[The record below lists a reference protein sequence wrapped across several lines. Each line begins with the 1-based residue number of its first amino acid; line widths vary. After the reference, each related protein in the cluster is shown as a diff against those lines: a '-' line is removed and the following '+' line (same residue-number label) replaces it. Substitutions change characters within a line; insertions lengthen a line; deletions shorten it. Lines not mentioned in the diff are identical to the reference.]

1 MTYTKAMVKLQA
13 IRVAAAKDGFI
24 EVNRGEGQNTAWLRN
39 RLPDVGTNVHKR
51 LCLDGLTNSATIYWQ
66 TVGAQFNSRTFRTVS
81 SLQEWLRLHPHEQ
94 QIAKPSSD
102 HLSARAIVS
111 EVR

>member
-1 MTYTKAMVKLQA
+1 MERLQA
-13 IRVAAAKDGFI
+13 FQVAARVEGFI
-24 EVNRGEGQNTAWLRN
+24 EVSEVEDGSALWFRN
-39 RLPDVGTNVHKR
+39 SQPDVGTNSHKR

-66 TVGAQFNSRTFRTVS
+66 TVEAQFNSRTFRTVS